1 MTLGIPRLR
10 ELFMTATKSIK
21 TPVMTL
27 PLLPGK
33 TKEDAEGLANTLR
46 RIRLAEVTPPPLPL
60 CLLTIITLCIE
71 VRQTHSQGT
80 PPPLPPAT
88 PSPSTPCTPK
98 AWDSLAK
105 PPPLRP
111 RG

>member
-33 TKEDAEGLANTLR
+33 TKEDAEVLANNLR
-46 RIRLAEVTPPPLPL
+46 RIRLAEVCNPTHPPLAIWSGVDAKHIPPP
-60 CLLTIITLCIE
+60 
-71 VRQTHSQGT
+71 
-80 PPPLPPAT
+80 PPPPNPPGDPFNT
-88 PSPSTPCTPK
+88 Q
-98 AWDSLAK
+98 
-105 PPPLRP
+105 
-111 RG
+111 G